1 MVGLNLHFG
10 SLIQCFKNSMGNTF
24 EKPFIALSFIQ
35 HLFGSRY
42 RHPQFH
48 PPFPSSNHLANY
60 WNRCYRRRCGG
71 RGPRRFVRGRRWR
84 CIRRVPRYHADIQIK
99 FQQPKYMFISKKHH
113 RIIRFQTA
121 SSIFRRESITAKTT
135 IRSVSLR

>member
-42 RHPQFH
+42 RHQQFPQRSH
-48 PPFPSSNHLANY
+48 PPTTWQIIGIDVIDEGVAVEGPGVLFE
-60 WNRCYRRRCGG
+60 GG
-71 RGPRRFVRGRRWR
+71 EGVVFSGF
-84 CIRRVPRYHADIQIK
+84 HAAA
-99 FQQPKYMFISKKHH
+99 QPKYMFISKKHH